1 MVLADSPFKTFPS
14 TFAIIVGVPLYAL
27 GGPATHWT
35 HGAFEKGLISLGAN
49 IVFPLAGGLIGQSVH
64 CAPSD
69 APVNCGIRGFSTGF
83 AIALVT
89 VPVFDALLLGW
100 EDIPDDEAPSVLRS
114 AMPSGE
120 VAEVRRVRR
129 PRAVSFSM
137 APAWNI
143 GPRGELAFG
152 FAGRF

>member
-64 CAPSD
+64 CAPPD
-69 APVNCGIRGFSTGF
+69 APVNCGMRGFSTGF